1 MHLIHSFICS
11 FSSSFSCNHFFNIW
25 SEQSE
30 QMKWHVWNMLFTRP
44 ILMEQNVM
52 HFTQALTIM
61 EEKRVAHAHVKCKCK
76 WIVWTASVCFNG
88 RAGSSTITRWAMGIW
103 FYFFFFR
110 SCCWHMQGKKR
121 HGTQWMQQ
129 QKFCTKNNDQKSK
142 WKKSWYSHCQ
152 TLKIKTNNYVIRE
165 LKQIG
170 I

>member
-11 FSSSFSCNHFFNIW
+11 FSSSFSCNHFFNKW

-103 FYFFFFR
+103 FYFIFF
-110 SCCWHMQGKKR
+110 SLVLLTHAGKKASR
-121 HGTQWMQQ
+121 YTMNATAKILYEKQWPKEQVE
-129 QKFCTKNNDQKSK
+129 KKLVFALSNIKNQN
-142 WKKSWYSHCQ
+142 
-152 TLKIKTNNYVIRE
+152 
-165 LKQIG
+165 
-170 I
+170 